1 VLAAAV
7 PVAAVILSAQHG
19 RRVAALLGLE
29 PASGR
34 PHRWVLAL
42 SALACALLGLA
53 AAQPALTT
61 TNDRRARTESQVFFV
76 VDVSRS
82 MRAAATTGAQTRL
95 ARARD
100 AVGRLRA
107 AVPDVPAGLAGMTD
121 RVLPYLFPTLD
132 GATFADT
139 LRASVTPESP
149 PPQETAT
156 VATSLASLSGL
167 ATDGFF
173 TDDAKRRT
181 CVVATDGESA
191 PFAAGEVARAL
202 DGRRGCRLLLLHV
215 WDARD
220 RVHGRDGRAE
230 PQYRPDPASRA
241 TLERL
246 AEVTGGKVFEEDDV
260 AAAADA
266 LRSAAETGPT
276 ASRGTRED
284 TIALA
289 PYLAGIALVLVLI
302 VVTGRLATG
311 RLRSATRVSSRAST
325 QP

>member
-1 VLAAAV
+1 VLAA
-7 PVAAVILSAQHG
+7 
-19 RRVAALLGLE
+19 
-29 PASGR
+29 
-34 PHRWVLAL
+34 
-42 SALACALLGLA
+42 LACVLLGLA

-76 VDVSRS
+76 ADVSRS
-82 MRAAATTGAQTRL
+82 MRAAAAPGAPTRL

-100 AVGRLRA
+100 AVARLRA
-107 AVPDVPAGLAGMTD
+107 GVPDVPAGLAGMTD

-139 LRASVTPESP
+139 LRTSVTPESP
-149 PPQETAT
+149 PPQEVAT
-156 VATSLASLSGL
+156 VATSLGALSGL

-173 TDDAKRRT
+173 TDAAKRRT

-202 DGRRGCRLLLLHV
+202 RGRRGCKLLLLHV
-215 WDARD
+215 WDAGD
-220 RVHGRDGRAE
+220 RVYGENGRPE

-246 AEVTGGKVFEEDDV
+246 ASVTGGQVFGEDDV
-260 AAAADA
+260 AGAASA
-266 LRSAAETGPT
+266 LRAAAETGPT

-289 PYLAGIALVLVLI
+289 PYLAAAALVLVVI

-311 RLRSATRVSSRAST
+311 RLRSATRVSYRPST
-325 QP
+325 HP